1 MGGDCLTTKPH
12 SSPLPSLARGIEA
25 NTRVCHL
32 FYCHGRC
39 VKYSQTA
46 DFCVI
51 TFSHSSHPS
60 PPGYRLLLAVGD
72 QKEDRMPQS
81 DWHVFKSII
90 HPPVYSPLRG
100 DVTALYIHQHVKRA
114 PNISSNSTTLLFFH
128 LCNRFSPQSA
138 DPLSLCALSFLGK
151 KISTFFTQ
159 IHKPHYRVHLLLATL
174 NSWLFSSWGRGGSFS
189 TGADRLPWQQA

>member
-12 SSPLPSLARGIEA
+12 SSPLPTLARGIEA

-60 PPGYRLLLAVGD
+60 PPGYRLLLAIGD

-81 DWHVFKSII
+81 DWQMCLNLLYTLQFIPYCAAMWPHCTFINMSREPQTFHRTPPRCYFSICVI
-90 HPPVYSPLRG
+90 DFRRK
-100 DVTALYIHQHVKRA
+100 ALTHFPFV
-114 PNISSNSTTLLFFH
+114 LFH
-128 LCNRFSPQSA
+128 
-138 DPLSLCALSFLGK
+138 FLGK
-151 KISTFFTQ
+151 K
-159 IHKPHYRVHLLLATL
+159 
-174 NSWLFSSWGRGGSFS
+174 
-189 TGADRLPWQQA
+189 